1 MITKKYLKQLE
12 NKGIKLHQKVSQ
24 YESKFLSLKKE
35 HNIQLK
41 NILSSY
47 FKLENKEIFNIEYS
61 SRSVTFSLIENPT
74 LPLFT
79 LHLISK
85 ETLVTP
91 ECKFHDI
98 QLSLPTLHYNIN
110 ENTQLLNIL
119 IKITSILHKNHTKIL
134 GKLNQAYKKFNIS
147 KNILFQK
154 ATPHIN
160 TLKNYK
166 ISTKNNLIQLLL
178 IHLKDNSYLLPENSI
193 ICTSFEGID
202 INNIKKIELIGI
214 NKETYHFK
222 FTCANPNTPKPLPF
236 EIKTSNPYSL
246 LESFIQYIPLSSS
259 FN

>member
-12 NKGIKLHQKVSQ
+12 NKGKKLEQKVSQ
-24 YESKFLSLKKE
+24 YKSKFLSLKKD

-98 QLSLPTLHYNIN
+98 QLSLPTLHYNVNKNIH
-110 ENTQLLNIL
+110 LLNAL
-119 IKITSILHKNHTKIL
+119 TKIISILHKNHTKIL
-134 GKLNQAYKKFNIS
+134 DKLNKSYKKFNLS
-147 KNILFQK
+147 TSTLFQK
-154 ATPHIN
+154 ANPFFN
-160 TLKNYK
+160 SLQNYQ
-166 ISTKNNLIQLLL
+166 ISTKNQLIQLLL
-178 IHLKDNSYLLPENSI
+178 IHLRDNPYLLPEDSI
-193 ICTSFEGID
+193 ISTSIQGVDVI
-202 INNIKKIELIGI
+202 NIKKIEIIGI
-214 NKETYHFK
+214 NKEIYHFK
-222 FTCANPNTPKPLPF
+222 LTCANPDTPKPLPF
-236 EIKTSNPYSL
+236 EIKTLNPSSL
-246 LESFIQYIPLSSS
+246 LEPFIQYLPSSPS